1 MLPIEGRMP
10 SRSRCSVNRIE
21 VYWDP
26 ASEWWIRSAAMTG
39 VPSWSRCHSAIRSG
53 VRTRSVALLVE
64 ACQARIRCEYTST
77 MNAT

>member
-10 SRSRCSVNRIE
+10 SRARCSVSRIE
-21 VYWDP
+21 VYCDP
-26 ASEWWIRSAAMTG
+26 ASEWWIRSSG
-39 VPSWSRCHSAIRSG
+39 RIGWSSWSRCQTAIRSG